1 LAFGLCLAQAAGSR
15 TARLAVE
22 AINLWSIALPTFCV
36 GVAALLMVRPHQGPV
51 FVFAAVTLQLRV
63 RNARPCA
70 GLVRGTV
77 SLTPAEGI
85 ATLVASGRVAPAA
98 NNVPRVL
105 LVCAQGGESAAC
117 TETPVR

>member
-1 LAFGLCLAQAAGSR
+1 
-15 TARLAVE
+15 
-22 AINLWSIALPTFCV
+22 
-36 GVAALLMVRPHQGPV
+36 
-51 FVFAAVTLQLRV
+51 VTLQLRV

-77 SLTPAEGI
+77 TLTPAEGI
-85 ATLVASGRVAPAA
+85 ATLVATGRVAPGP

-117 TETPVR
+117 AETPVR